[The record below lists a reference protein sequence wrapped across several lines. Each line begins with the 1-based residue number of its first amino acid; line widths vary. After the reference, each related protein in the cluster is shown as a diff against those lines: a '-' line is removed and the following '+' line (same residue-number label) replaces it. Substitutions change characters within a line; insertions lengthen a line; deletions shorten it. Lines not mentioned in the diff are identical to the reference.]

1 MCRYSG
7 TSRPAA
13 AARQAACDTAS
24 MAFAPRR
31 AFVGVPSSS
40 IKRPSRTAWS
50 SAARPRTA
58 GPMMSIDIGD
68 GPTDAKTAVSRRVA
82 VAELDS
88 LMRSRRCPGWD
99 RAPADDPVRQFD
111 IRLDGR
117 PAARVEDLAPDHALD
132 PQVRTCRSFR
142 HSTRTVRTRST
153 SACWSL
159 GGSMSASPPSARAIA
174 RSDSPVRYST
184 GDFPSTRASRSA
196 PVTRTA
202 NGPRPN
208 RSSPTSSA

>member
-1 MCRYSG
+1 MSTSWKSIWRPACSPPLMRLTIGSGTTGRVSQRCAMCRYSG

-111 IRLDGR
+111 VRLDGR
-117 PAARVEDLAPDHALD
+117 PAARVEDLRPTTRAIRRSATCRAPSDTDQDRSDALD
-132 PQVRTCRSFR
+132 ECLLV
-142 HSTRTVRTRST
+142 
-153 SACWSL
+153 
-159 GGSMSASPPSARAIA
+159 
-174 RSDSPVRYST
+174 
-184 GDFPSTRASRSA
+184 
-196 PVTRTA
+196 
-202 NGPRPN
+202 
-208 RSSPTSSA
+208 SSAGR